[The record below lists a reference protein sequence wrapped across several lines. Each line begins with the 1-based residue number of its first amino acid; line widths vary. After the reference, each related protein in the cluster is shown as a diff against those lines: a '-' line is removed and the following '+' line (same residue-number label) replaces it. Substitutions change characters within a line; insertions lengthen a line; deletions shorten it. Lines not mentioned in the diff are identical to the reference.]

1 MLNQNER
8 KNSYNWAIEV
18 DGKLVGSINVCEI
31 NEATDLCGVSYCL
44 GYNYWGMGIVTEAC
58 KAVVDFLFK
67 EINCRRIVMG
77 HDSANVGSG
86 IVMKKIG
93 MKHEG
98 TLKEHILR
106 KDGSFGDDKIYGLL
120 KSDYLFR

>member
-31 NEATDLCGVSYCL
+31 NEATDLCGVAYCL

-58 KAVVDFLFK
+58 KAVV
-67 EINCRRIVMG
+67 G
-77 HDSANVGSG
+77 Y
-86 IVMKKIG
+86 
-93 MKHEG
+93 
-98 TLKEHILR
+98 ILR
-106 KDGSFGDDKIYGLL
+106 KDGSFGDDEIYGLL